1 MAIGLEIDEARS
13 LMIWTYFPGRQT
25 AEEFRDHFA
34 TLVELSEL
42 VHKCRHLMIVYHR
55 GVDISDMDAAAMDR
69 MQARLAEEG
78 PTLFGADGISHTAF
92 VCPDKINK
100 LAIEHFMHRSRVK
113 PLGDFEIFDT
123 RDEAD
128 AWLATLG

>member
-1 MAIGLEIDEARS
+1 MAIGLEIDESRS
-13 LMIWTYFPGRQT
+13 LMIWTYFPGKQT
-25 AEEFRDHFA
+25 ATEFKDHFA

-69 MQARLAEEG
+69 MQARLATERE
-78 PTLFGADGISHTAF
+78 TLFGPEGISHTAF

-100 LAIEHFMHRSRVK
+100 LAIEHFMHRSNNK
-113 PLGDFEIFDT
+113 PLGEFSIFDT

-128 AWLATLG
+128 AWLFSLA